1 MHKANDSTQSLSCRG
16 KIQSQHFQHGT
27 YIAVELDVLA
37 FLLKKLQKAIN
48 HFVLA
53 DALVPNKQ
61 KVFLARRNVLQHV
74 LHSRRVLWDVE
85 EVRLR
90 NQLWI
95 GRVLQ
100 RVRDVADEKLAI
112 LLPDLVWI
120 SSISIMR

>member
-1 MHKANDSTQSLSCRG
+1 
-16 KIQSQHFQHGT
+16 
-27 YIAVELDVLA
+27 VELDVLA